1 MRGTPANVRQGR
13 MAAFMPVARLL
24 ATGLLVACAPAGC
37 RATLVPPDGQDPAR
51 VQVQALERT
60 VAALE
65 ARNAELGAQLDAL
78 RAQTGSQ
85 VPEDVLVATPRL
97 VGVAL
102 VGTSSVTPA
111 VGDPPTG
118 AAAQVV
124 LETRDGMG
132 RFVQVAGRAEV
143 AVTLA
148 PVGGDPRVL
157 GRRAL
162 GPAELR
168 DAYRAGLM
176 GTHYTIDVPLEL
188 PAGLAPGTPLAVT
201 VEVTDG
207 WTGQVHR
214 TAGTLR
220 AP

>member
-1 MRGTPANVRQGR
+1 MMHGA
-13 MAAFMPVARLL
+13 VARIAAGCL
-24 ATGLLVACAPAGC
+24 AALACAGC
-37 RATLVPPDGQDPAR
+37 RATLVPPDGDDPAR
-51 VQVQALERT
+51 VQMQALERK

-65 ARNAELGAQLDAL
+65 ARNSELGAQLAAL

-85 VPEDVLVATPRL
+85 VPEDVLAATPRL
-97 VGVAL
+97 VAVAL
-102 VGTSSVTPA
+102 GGTSSVTPA
-111 VGDPPTG
+111 SGDPPTG
-118 AAAQVV
+118 AAAHVV
-124 LETRDGMG
+124 VETRDGMG

-148 PVGGDPRVL
+148 PVTGEPRVL

-162 GPAELR
+162 TPAELR

-201 VEVTDG
+201 LELTDG
-207 WTGQVHR
+207 WTGEVHR
-214 TAGTLR
+214 AAGTVR
-220 AP
+220 MP

>member
-51 VQVQALERT
+51 VQVQALERK

-97 VGVAL
+97 VGVSRLPWA
-102 VGTSSVTPA
+102 
-111 VGDPPTG
+111 
-118 AAAQVV
+118 
-124 LETRDGMG
+124 TR
-132 RFVQVAGRAEV
+132 
-143 AVTLA
+143 
-148 PVGGDPRVL
+148 PRVRRRRWCS
-157 GRRAL
+157 RRATAWAASCRW
-162 GPAELR
+162 PA
-168 DAYRAGLM
+168 
-176 GTHYTIDVPLEL
+176 
-188 PAGLAPGTPLAVT
+188 AP
-201 VEVTDG
+201 
-207 WTGQVHR
+207 R
-214 TAGTLR
+214 
-220 AP
+220 